1 MTNKEQFRCTFK
13 HLKAFFFFFSV
24 GGASF
29 RVIASKN

>member
-13 HLKAFFFFFSV
+13 HVKAFFFFSV